1 MVLTRDNTAKENA
14 INNNSI
20 MKKILT
26 LLFSLL
32 ISFNTY
38 GEWKEYS
45 KGGYVDTSSIKF
57 HNDYV
62 YYWRMDDY
70 DEPDKWGDMSSQIY
84 SQGDCNLNRIKTLSY
99 VFYKEG
105 MGQGLSEQEDS
116 VVKDW
121 KYPAPGTYSNEAL
134 NYVCNYVD

>member
-1 MVLTRDNTAKENA
+1 
-14 INNNSI
+14 
-20 MKKILT
+20 MKKLLA
-26 LLFSLL
+26 LLFSILV
-32 ISFNTY
+32 SFNSY

-45 KGGYVDTSSIKF
+45 IGGYVETSSIKL

-70 DEPDKWGDMSSQIY
+70 GEPDKWGDMSSQAY

-105 MGQGLSEQEDS
+105 MGQGLSEQEES

-121 KYPAPGTYSNEAL
+121 KYPAPGTYSSQAL